1 MNTTLFESKPPYPP
15 VRCEYPEA
23 WKIVP
28 SSGKGYKD
36 ITIIGPRNADD
47 TFSLALVVRFT
58 QLASPGVNLKNITED
73 TIARKSKLRNFVL
86 ASRSDLE
93 ISKHEAESIDF
104 SYSTLKSLAQ
114 PNSEQMKVCE
124 KRIIFI
130 DGDNQ
135 CEVIYSATEE
145 DYKKYSNIAEKIIQS
160 LKFL

>member
-1 MNTTLFESKPPYPP
+1 M
-15 VRCEYPEA
+15 
-23 WKIVP
+23 
-28 SSGKGYKD
+28 
-36 ITIIGPRNADD
+36 
-47 TFSLALVVRFT
+47 
-58 QLASPGVNLKNITED
+58 
-73 TIARKSKLRNFVL
+73 
-86 ASRSDLE
+86 
-93 ISKHEAESIDF
+93 HEAESIDF

-130 DGDNQ
+130 DRDNQ